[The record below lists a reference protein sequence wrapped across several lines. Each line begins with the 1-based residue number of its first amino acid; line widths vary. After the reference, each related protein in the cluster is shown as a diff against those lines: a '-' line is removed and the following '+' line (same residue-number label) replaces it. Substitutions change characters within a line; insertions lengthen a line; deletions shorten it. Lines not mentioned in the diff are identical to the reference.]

1 MPVAAQHHGTD
12 ILPGADPHLL
22 LLIEEGEERCSSR
35 EHASQRREAR
45 FLLAVCRLL
54 FRHRGS
60 IASGRPLGMAQTTST
75 RERRPLCPLGRQVT
89 RDERL
94 CLCATRVRKA
104 TRATSPF
111 AAKAGSATSSSSS
124 QIGAAEQSTVRRGAD
139 FGASALGGDDDD
151 DEDFGRVAF
160 HWGGVSRHPPVRL
173 AHGFCFCAEARETRE
188 ALGEG

>member
-1 MPVAAQHHGTD
+1 MPVAAQLTAP
-12 ILPGADPHLL
+12 ISFPE
-22 LLIEEGEERCSSR
+22 LIHICCSDR
-35 EHASQRREAR
+35 GRRREMFVKR
-45 FLLAVCRLL
+45 TRKPEKRSEILLAVCRLL

-111 AAKAGSATSSSSS
+111 AAKTGSATSSSSS